1 MDQIKTQF
9 PIFANHPGL
18 VYLDSAATT
27 QTPSV
32 VIDAMND
39 YYTKT
44 RSNVHRGIYDLSEQA
59 TAAYEAAR
67 TSLAKFLNADREEII
82 FTAGTTHGLN
92 LLAYSLT
99 PKMSHR
105 DNVVLTRLEHHANMV
120 PWQEMAKHYGFTIRY
135 IELTAEGE
143 LDIASAEKVIDA
155 NTKIASFAFVS
166 NVLGTVAPV
175 KKICALAHARRA
187 LTIVDAAQS
196 VAHLPTDVRDLDCDF
211 LVLSGHKLYG
221 PTGIGALYGKK
232 MLLEECLEPF
242 FYGGDMIKTVSYTGA
257 AWADLPSR
265 FEAGTQ
271 NIAGVIGFGAAA
283 EWFMN
288 LGWEKITTHERKI
301 VSYALEKLTP
311 LVAVTGATDPNK
323 RTGLVAFT
331 IPGIHPHDIA
341 EILNQDNIC
350 IRVGFHCAEP
360 LHRHLGIGPTAR
372 ASFGVYTTKEDID
385 RLATGI
391 EKVKTIFA

>member
-1 MDQIKTQF
+1 M
-9 PIFANHPGL
+9 
-18 VYLDSAATT
+18 
-27 QTPSV
+27 
-32 VIDAMND
+32 
-39 YYTKT
+39 
-44 RSNVHRGIYDLSEQA
+44 
-59 TAAYEAAR
+59 
-67 TSLAKFLNADREEII
+67 
-82 FTAGTTHGLN
+82 
-92 LLAYSLT
+92 
-99 PKMSHR
+99 
-105 DNVVLTRLEHHANMV
+105 
-120 PWQEMAKHYGFTIRY
+120 
-135 IELTAEGE
+135 
-143 LDIASAEKVIDA
+143 
-155 NTKIASFAFVS
+155 
-166 NVLGTVAPV
+166 
-175 KKICALAHARRA
+175 
-187 LTIVDAAQS
+187 
-196 VAHLPTDVRDLDCDF
+196 AHLPTDVRDLDCDF

-385 RLATGI
+385 RLATEI
-391 EKVKTIFA
+391 EKVKTKKIRVISN